1 MRLATLSQNGEAR
14 VCVLIERA
22 WFDVTKQI
30 RSIIGERGDDTMIA
44 LIRHGPA
51 ALDQLGRIVGSGG
64 LAGMQPVEID
74 KVGWLPPVVAPSKI
88 VCIALNNRALD
99 AVKLRAPTDHPAFFV
114 KTQTALVGHEEPIH
128 LRRSYGLT
136 HPEPELAVIIGRK
149 IKDAAPGD
157 ALDAVFGYTIMNDVT
172 SVGMREEDSF
182 TFRYFRP
189 DPDGG
194 PPIAGE
200 GHTTYPGRYKGSDGF
215 APLGPCI
222 VTRDEIADPD
232 NLEIRC
238 WLGDQLVASDN
249 TRNYVWSVANA
260 LSQVSRTMTLLPGDV
275 VSMGTAVG
283 GDLDDRDH
291 PEIPGVT
298 KANLV
303 DHNGPVSVEITGLG
317 RLSNPIV
324 TSDGPYQAQ

>member
-1 MRLATLSQNGEAR
+1 MRLATVNRNGEAR
-14 VCVLIERA
+14 LCTAHDGVWV
-22 WFDVTKQI
+22 DVTDFV
-30 RSIIGERGDDTMIA
+30 RSIIGTGADDDMIG
-44 LIRHGPA
+44 LIRKGPA
-51 ALDQLGRIVGSGG
+51 ALDSLCSALATGNAASFQRID
-64 LAGMQPVEID
+64 ID
-74 KVGWLPPVVAPSKI
+74 QVSWLPPVTTPSKI

-99 AVKLRAPTDHPAFFV
+99 AVKLRAPTDHPAFFI
-114 KTQTALVGHEEPIH
+114 KTQTALVGHEQPIN
-128 LRRSYGLT
+128 LRRSFGLT
-136 HPEPELAVIIGRK
+136 HPEPELAVIIGRR
-149 IKDAAPGD
+149 IKDASPD
-157 ALDAVFGYTIMNDVT
+157 EALAAVFGYTIMNDVT

-194 PPIAGE
+194 EPIAGE

-232 NLEIRC
+232 NLDIRC

-260 LSQVSRTMTLLPGDV
+260 LSHVSRTMTLLPGDV

-283 GDLDDRDH
+283 GDLDDADQ
-291 PEIPGVT
+291 PAIPGIT

-303 DHNGPVSVEITGLG
+303 DHQGSVSVEVAGLG
-317 RLSNPIV
+317 RLSNPV
-324 TSDGPYQAQ
+324 STSDGPY

>member
-1 MRLATLSQNGEAR
+1 MRLATFSENGEAR
-14 VCVLIERA
+14 IGSVDQDICIDIT
-22 WFDVTKQI
+22 DVV
-30 RSIIGERGDDTMIA
+30 RSIVGEGADDDMIA
-44 LIRHGPA
+44 LIRKGRA
-51 ALDQLGRIVGSGG
+51 ALERLDSLLKDSTDGMRRIE
-64 LAGMQPVEID
+64 AQDIE
-74 KVGWLPPVVAPSKI
+74 WLPPVIAPSKI

-114 KTQTALVGHEEPIH
+114 KTQTSLVGHGQPIN
-128 LRRSYGLT
+128 LRRAYGLT

-149 IKDAAPGD
+149 MTNASPQD

-194 PPIAGE
+194 EPIADE

-215 APLGPCI
+215 APLGPYI
-222 VTRDEIADPD
+222 LTSDEVGDPD
-232 NLEIRC
+232 ALDIRC
-238 WLGDQLVASDN
+238 WLGDRLVAADN

-260 LSQVSRTMTLLPGDV
+260 LSHVSRTMTLLPGDV

-283 GDLDDRDH
+283 GDLDDPDH
-291 PEIPGVT
+291 PQIPGVT

-303 DHNGPVSVEITGLG
+303 GHLGSVSIEITGLG
-317 RLSNPIV
+317 RLSNPTV
-324 TSDGPYQAQ
+324 TAAE

>member
-1 MRLATLSQNGEAR
+1 MRLATVSCNGDAR
-14 VCVLIERA
+14 LCTPFENGWV
-22 WFDVTKQI
+22 DVTDFV
-30 RSIIGERGDDTMIA
+30 RSIIGSGADDDMIG
-44 LIRHGPA
+44 LIRKGPA
-51 ALDQLGRIVGSGG
+51 ALDSLRSALATGNAAAFLRID
-64 LAGMQPVEID
+64 LNET
-74 KVGWLPPVVAPSKI
+74 KWLPPVTAPSKI

-114 KTQTALVGHEEPIH
+114 KTQTALVGHEQPIN

-136 HPEPELAVIIGRK
+136 HPEPELAVIIGSR
-149 IKDAAPGD
+149 IKDATPDEAI
-157 ALDAVFGYTIMNDVT
+157 DAVFGYTIMNDVT
-172 SVGMREEDSF
+172 SVGMRDEDSF

-189 DPDGG
+189 NPDGG
-194 PPIAGE
+194 EPIAGE

-232 NLEIRC
+232 NLDIRC

-260 LSQVSRTMTLLPGDV
+260 LSHVSRTMTLLPGDV

-283 GDLDDRDH
+283 GDLDDAEQ
-291 PEIPGVT
+291 PAIPGIT

-303 DHNGPVSVEITGLG
+303 NHHGSVAVEVAGLG
-317 RLSNPIV
+317 RLSNPVV
-324 TSDGPYQAQ
+324 TSDGPY